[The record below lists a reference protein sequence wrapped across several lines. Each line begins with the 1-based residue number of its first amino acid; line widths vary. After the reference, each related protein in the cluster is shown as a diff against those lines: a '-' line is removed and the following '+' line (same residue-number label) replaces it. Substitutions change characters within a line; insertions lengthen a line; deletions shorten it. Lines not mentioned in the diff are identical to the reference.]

1 MKWGVRVDI
10 GKKLQEIRK
19 QRGLSQR
26 ELASRA
32 GLTNGTISL
41 IEQNKTS
48 PSVASLKSLLDAI
61 PMSIAEFFATI
72 QDENTAKYFYKRDE
86 FTEIAPQLSKD
97 GLSLRQLGDANSH
110 TLQILDES
118 YPPNADT
125 GPELLSHPGEEAGIV
140 IEGEIEIT
148 VSDQVRVLSRGEGY
162 LFDSRLPHR
171 FRNTGTRIC
180 RIVSACTPPTF

>member
-1 MKWGVRVDI
+1 MDI
-10 GKKLQEIRK
+10 GTRLQEIRK
-19 QRGLSQR
+19 AHGLSQR
-26 ELASRA
+26 ELAARA

-72 QDENTAKYFYKRDE
+72 EDTQDSKYFYDPDE
-86 FTEIAPQLSKD
+86 FTEIAPQS
-97 GLSLRQLGDANSH
+97 GLTAVSLRQLGNASNH
-110 TLQILDES
+110 ALQILDET

-125 GPELLSHPGEEAGIV
+125 GPELLSHVGEEAGIV
-140 IEGEIEIT
+140 IEGQIEIT
-148 VSDQVRVLSRGEGY
+148 VDDQVRVLNPGDGY

-171 FRNTGTRIC
+171 FRNPGKDVCKI
-180 RIVSACTPPTF
+180 ISACTPPSF

>member
-1 MKWGVRVDI
+1 MDI
-10 GKKLQEIRK
+10 GNRLQEIRK
-19 QRGLSQR
+19 AHGLSQR
-26 ELASRA
+26 ELAARA

-72 QDENTAKYFYKRDE
+72 EENRDIKYFYRADE
-86 FTEIAPQLSKD
+86 FTEIAPQSD
-97 GLSLRQLGDANSH
+97 QSAVSLRQLGNASNH
-110 TLQILDES
+110 ALQILDET

-125 GPELLSHPGEEAGIV
+125 GPKLISHIGEEAGIV
-140 IEGEIEIT
+140 IEGKIEIT
-148 VSDQVRVLSRGEGY
+148 VEDQVRVLNPGDGY

-171 FRNTGTRIC
+171 FRNPGTEVCKI
-180 RIVSACTPPTF
+180 ISACTPPSF

>member
-1 MKWGVRVDI
+1 MNI
-10 GKKLQEIRK
+10 GRKLQEIRK

-26 ELASRA
+26 ELAARA

-72 QDENTAKYFYKRDE
+72 EDTSNAKYFYTPDE
-86 FTEIAPQLSKD
+86 FTEIAPQTGLAN
-97 GLSLRQLGDANSH
+97 LSLRQLGNASSH
-110 TLQILDES
+110 ALQILDET
-118 YPPNADT
+118 YPPGADT
-125 GPELLSHPGEEAGIV
+125 GPEFLSHAGEEAGIV
-140 IEGEIEIT
+140 IEGTIEIT
-148 VSDQVRVLSRGEGY
+148 VSEQIRVLSKGEGY

-171 FRNTGTRIC
+171 FRNTGTDIC
-180 RIVSACTPPTF
+180 RVISACTPPTF